1 MADLDFIL
9 QRKILKLGNKLV
21 NTRNVD
27 LKTHD
32 LTPNQSETLLYFDAH
47 PGEVIV
53 NLKDYLEISHQAA
66 RNIIER
72 MKLKSLL
79 YVTVS
84 AADARARQVYLTAK
98 GQTICDQLKV
108 NGTSVGHTILS
119 QLSVSERQQLAH
131 LLDKITDQF

>member
-1 MADLDFIL
+1 MTDLDFIL

-66 RNIIER
+66 RNMVAR

-84 AADARARQVYLTAK
+84 ATDARARQVYLTAK
-98 GQTICDQLKV
+98 GQTICAQLKA

-119 QLSVSERQQLAH
+119 QLSASERQQLAH